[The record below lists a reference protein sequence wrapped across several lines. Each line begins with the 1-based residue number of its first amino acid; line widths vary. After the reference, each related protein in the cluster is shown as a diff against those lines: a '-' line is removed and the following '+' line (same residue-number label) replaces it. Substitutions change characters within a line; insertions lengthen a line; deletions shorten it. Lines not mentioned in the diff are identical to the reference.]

1 MIQRLRAPG
10 GIVRDIDHGSGPV
23 GRASRGTGSIMA
35 LPLGQAIPLTSGSL
49 GIRSESAEQK
59 ARRAEYDRER
69 KTAWQREKRRKAHG
83 G

>member
-1 MIQRLRAPG
+1 
-10 GIVRDIDHGSGPV
+10 
-23 GRASRGTGSIMA
+23 MA

-69 KTAWQREKRRKAHG
+69 KTAWQRERRRKAHG